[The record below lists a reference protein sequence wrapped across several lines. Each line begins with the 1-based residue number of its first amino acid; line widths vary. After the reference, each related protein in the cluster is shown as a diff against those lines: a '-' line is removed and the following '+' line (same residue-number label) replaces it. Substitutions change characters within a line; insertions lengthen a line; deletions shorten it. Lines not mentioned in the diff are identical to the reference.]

1 MSDTP
6 KTQEELLKLRPE
18 VEQFMKQYP
27 GVVGVGLGFKMR
39 SGKMTEEIAF
49 RVYVTEKKPLAQLKP
64 EEVIPASYNNV
75 PTDVLTVPRSVGH
88 ADTTPCAD
96 RAQHSPLIGGITI
109 TTLKPQADGT
119 LGVGTIGFFAT
130 FAGVDPPYN
139 IVLVTNQHVFAD
151 ASGAVGDTIYQ
162 PQWAKQPDGSIA
174 PLLTQPDV
182 VGKIL
187 NMPPKAD
194 DKNGSYV
201 DAASAQLNICI
212 SSWCHTNCGVSF
224 ANEIKGLA
232 INNSN
237 AIADVSNTLN
247 VGDVVYKVGRTTGR
261 TVGKVTALAI
271 PLIIQG
277 GTTVHNNIE
286 IQGTAMQTA
295 DNCGGALRF
304 SDEGDSG
311 SAVIDSNRKLVG
323 LLHGGDPGNPVM
335 SHACHI
341 QPVLDA
347 LGVVPITEANPV
359 HNNPAAEGM
368 RADVPA
374 IIDGRPNQT
383 AVLRARF
390 LGSDEGRHI
399 WEIVERHRH
408 EVVHLVNHNRRVTVA
423 WRRHEGPAFLNR
435 AMNNVRDPEERIPHA
450 IAGVTR
456 QTLLVKMA
464 DALTQ
469 HGSPELRKAIEENC
483 REVLAH
489 AEQYDSLHDLV
500 DSLIEKQPL

>member
-1 MSDTP
+1 MSDSP
-6 KTQEELLKLRPE
+6 RTQEELLKLRPE

-39 SGKMTEEIAF
+39 GGKMTEEIAF
-49 RVYVTEKKPLAQLKP
+49 RVYVKTKKPLSQLKT
-64 EEVIPASYNNV
+64 EEVIPSSHENV
-75 PTDVLTVPRSVGH
+75 STDVLTVPRNRSA

-96 RAQHSPLIGGITI
+96 RTQHSTLVGGVSISN
-109 TTLKPQADGT
+109 LKQAADGT
-119 LGVGTIGFFAT
+119 LGLGTIGFFAT
-130 FAGVDPPYN
+130 FAGTDPPYN
-139 IVLVTNQHVFAD
+139 IALVTNQHVFGEAG
-151 ASGAVGDTIYQ
+151 GAVGDTVYQ
-162 PQWAKQPDGSIA
+162 PKWAKQPDGSIA
-174 PLLTQPDV
+174 PLLVQPDV
-182 VGKIL
+182 VGTIL
-187 NMPPKAD
+187 KMPPKAD

-224 ANEIKGLA
+224 ANEILGLA
-232 INNSN
+232 VNGSN
-237 AIADVSNTLN
+237 KIADVSSTVNI
-247 VGDVVYKVGRTTGR
+247 GDVVYKVGRTTGR

-271 PLIIQG
+271 PVTNED
-277 GTTVHNNIE
+277 GTTVNNNIE
-286 IQGTAMQTA
+286 VQGTAMQTP

-304 SDEGDSG
+304 LDHGDSG
-311 SAVIDSNRKLVG
+311 AALIASNRNLIG
-323 LLHGGDPGNPVM
+323 LLHGGDPDNP
-335 SHACHI
+335 SLAHACHI

-383 AVLRARF
+383 AALRARF
-390 LGSDEGRHI
+390 LGSDGGRHI

-423 WRRHEGPAFLNR
+423 WRRHQGPAFLNR
-435 AMNNVRDPEERIPHA
+435 AMNNVRDPEERIPQA
-450 IAGVTR
+450 IGGVTR
-456 QTLLVKMA
+456 YTLLAKMA

-469 HGSPELRKAIEENC
+469 HGSPELRNTVEENC
-483 REVLAH
+483 REVLAQ

-500 DSLIEKQPL
+500 DSLTEKQPL